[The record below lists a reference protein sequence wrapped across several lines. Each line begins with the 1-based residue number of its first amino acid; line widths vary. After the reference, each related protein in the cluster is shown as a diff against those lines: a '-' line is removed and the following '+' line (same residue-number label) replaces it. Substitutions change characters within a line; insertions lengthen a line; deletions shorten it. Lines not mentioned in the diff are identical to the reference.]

1 MHDLDF
7 GQIRKM
13 IQQHIQN
20 KTEMRA
26 ARLIQQTYRPAAG
39 AAAHGITRLALVSD
53 VTVLSQWTSFYACAI
68 VRETQARVAII
79 C

>member
-39 AAAHGITRLALVSD
+39 TTAHGVTWLTLVSD
-53 VTVLSQWTSFYACAI
+53 VTVLSKRTSIYAGAV
-68 VRETQARVAII
+68 VRETKA
-79 C
+79 